1 MRTSSIPY
9 FLKAGGLALILAPLG
24 AHSRA
29 PAEDLPLKDLIQQ
42 SQYIVEARPL
52 ADFAGKVSIGIK
64 DAGGEVPSLERKIY
78 RFKRGEV
85 FKNVLGS
92 DLPDTLVIF
101 EAYTGAAVRAQRA
114 KALSEDA
121 PPNTVHTYN
130 SPIKDKLLGKE
141 KSVILFF
148 DEVQDDT
155 TVTPHDRFEFS
166 AAQSYEKA
174 ANRKLVAKTLPTPAP
189 AEPAESAEPAEP
201 AK

>member
-1 MRTSSIPY
+1 MRISLVH
-9 FLKAGGLALILAPLG
+9 FLKASGLALVLAPWG
-24 AHSRA
+24 AHGRA

-42 SQYIVEARPL
+42 SQNIVEARPL
-52 ADFAGKVSIGIK
+52 ADFSGKVTISIK
-64 DAGGEVPSLERKIY
+64 DPGGEVPSLERKIF

-85 FKNVLGS
+85 FKNVIGA
-92 DLPDTLVIF
+92 DLPDTLVVF

-121 PPNTVHTYN
+121 PANTEHTYKT
-130 SPIKDKLLGKE
+130 PIKDKLLGKE

-166 AAQSYEKA
+166 AIQSYEKA
-174 ANRKLVAKTLPTPAP
+174 SNRKLVVKALPAHATG
-189 AEPAESAEPAEP
+189 EPAE
-201 AK
+201 